1 MAEEYKQLQ
10 AAAVLRG
17 DELGAVLASL
27 GPNGD
32 GSERLAAVIA
42 LLASGNGRPASVV
55 RGAFAG
61 FGSAPPQK
69 VTDAFTSALHSCLRE
84 EAVNAPSPANASSV

>member
-10 AAAVLRG
+10 AAAVLRD

-27 GPNGD
+27 GPHGD
-32 GSERLAAVIA
+32 GSDRLAAVVA
-42 LLASGNGRPASVV
+42 LLANADCPAPVV

-61 FGSAPPQK
+61 FGSVPTQK
-69 VTDAFTSALHSCLRE
+69 VTEAFTSALHSCLRE
-84 EAVNAPSPANASSV
+84 DAVNAPSPANASSV